1 MFAREAKEGFFH
13 MYIHARGWKFRSGRK
28 KSLAYILLGEMA
40 RARMALEL
48 GIGHLNRALLLST
61 KVRHLI
67 KLAKIDYP
75 LVIFF

>member
-1 MFAREAKEGFFH
+1 
-13 MYIHARGWKFRSGRK
+13 
-28 KSLAYILLGEMA
+28 MA